1 MLADGADAAPSTLQG
16 KSTQAEV
23 PSLSTEASPISSA
36 TDTAGRPPR
45 FRDGAWLT
53 WTCIGVGV
61 GLVAFV
67 IRLVPVL
74 RGGGLKGFY
83 NYDPA
88 VYYAAAVG
96 MAHGL
101 MPYRDFLLLHA
112 PGVPVALLPFAL
124 IGLQTSDSTGMALAR
139 LAIMVMGAVTAVL
152 VARVL
157 KPLGAGAAVI
167 GGLAYAVYWPAVYVE
182 RAAWLEGFGSFLT
195 VLAMLLVLGVPR
207 FRERHPRWAM
217 ALAGASL
224 SLACAVK
231 VWAVVPLLTV
241 LVWVLLQRKWRD
253 AAALTAGAAAAGVAM
268 LLPFITAL
276 SPMWQMVVSAQ
287 LGRQR
292 GAADTWLMRVEGL
305 SGLNIAWSGH
315 IHGAAVVAAA
325 AIVVISLLAL
335 PTKEGRL
342 ALLLLA
348 TGGVLLMAG
357 PTWFRH
363 YPALI
368 AGPLAVALGA
378 GAGQVIG
385 WLRPRWLKAV
395 ALVVASGTLA
405 TVGVM
410 LSTERVG
417 TRFAGKQLAQIVAG
431 LPGCLTTDDPNS
443 LIVSNLLDA
452 NLKQGCQFVIDLSGY
467 RYVVGDGQT
476 FTKNAEWQRFVR
488 EYLGSGSAVILL
500 RGTTKAR
507 MDAETKALL
516 NRWPVVD
523 EVNGHAIRVPE

>member
-1 MLADGADAAPSTLQG
+1 VSTG
-16 KSTQAEV
+16 
-23 PSLSTEASPISSA
+23 ASPISSA
-36 TDTAGRPPR
+36 TDTVRKPPL
-45 FRDGAWLT
+45 FRNRTWLT
-53 WTCIGVGV
+53 WTGIGLGVGI
-61 GLVAFV
+61 VAFL
-67 IRLVPVL
+67 IRLIPVL

-124 IGLQTSDSTGMALAR
+124 IGLQTTDSTGMALAR
-139 LAIMVMGAVTAVL
+139 LAIMVMGSVSAVL
-152 VARVL
+152 VTRVL
-157 KPLGAGAAVI
+157 KPVGAGAAVI

-195 VLAMLLVLGVPR
+195 ILAMLLILGVPR

-217 ALAGASL
+217 VLAGASL
-224 SLACAVK
+224 SVACAVK
-231 VWAVVPLLTV
+231 IWAVVPLLTV
-241 LVWVLLQRKWRD
+241 LAWVLLRRKWRD
-253 AAALTAGAAAAGVAM
+253 AAALTGGAAAAGVAM
-268 LLPFITAL
+268 LLPFVTAL
-276 SPMWQMVVSAQ
+276 APMWQMVVSAQ

-305 SGLNIAWSGH
+305 SGLNIVWSGH
-315 IHGAAVVAAA
+315 IHVAAA
-325 AIVVISLLAL
+325 AVAVAIVAISLLAARRS
-335 PTKEGRL
+335 EGRL
-342 ALLLLA
+342 ALLLVA
-348 TGGVLLMAG
+348 TGGVLLMVG

-368 AGPLAVALGA
+368 AAPLAVALGA
-378 GAGQVIG
+378 GAAQVIG

-395 ALVVASGTLA
+395 ALLLATGTLA

-417 TRFAGKQLAQIVAG
+417 TRFGGKQLAHIVEG
-431 LPGCLTTDDPNS
+431 LPGCLTTDDPNA
-443 LIVSNLLDA
+443 LIASDLLDA

-467 RYVVGDGQT
+467 RYVVGDRQT
-476 FTKNAEWQRFVR
+476 FTKNAEWQQFVR
-488 EYLGSGSAVILL
+488 DYLGSGSAVILL

-507 MDAETKALL
+507 MDAETKALF

-523 EVNGHAIRVPE
+523 EVSGHAVRVPE